1 MIEKILI
8 AGTLAVV
15 GALVVVALQPS
26 DYRVTR
32 TAVIDAPPA
41 AVFPRVNDLRQFQT
55 WNPFARM
62 DANARNTFEGAPAGV
77 GASMAWSGN
86 KNIGEGRMSI
96 VESRPDELVRTRLDF
111 VRPFASTAFAELT
124 FVPEGGRTAVT
135 WSMTGRNTFMAKAVH
150 LVVNMDRMIGGQF
163 EQGLSAL
170 KSQAEA
176 RRAAPL

>member
-8 AGTLAVV
+8 GGTLAVV

-55 WNPFARM
+55 WNPFGRM
-62 DANARNTFEGAPAGV
+62 DPSAKNTYEGAPAGV
-77 GASMAWSGN
+77 GAAMAWSGN

-96 VESRPDELVRTRLDF
+96 VESRPDELVRMRLDF
-111 VRPFASTAFAELT
+111 MRPFASTAFAEFTL
-124 FVPEGGRTAVT
+124 VPEAGRTAVT
-135 WSMTGRNTFMAKAVH
+135 WSMSGRNNFMAKAIH

-163 EQGLSAL
+163 EQGLAAL

-176 RRAAPL
+176 TSAAWR